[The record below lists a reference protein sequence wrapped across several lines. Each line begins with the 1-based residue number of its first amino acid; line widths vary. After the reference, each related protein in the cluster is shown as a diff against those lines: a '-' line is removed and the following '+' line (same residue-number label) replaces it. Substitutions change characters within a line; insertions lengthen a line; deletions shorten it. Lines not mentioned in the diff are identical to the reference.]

1 MCSGS
6 TCVYSTCVC
15 AVQRRMQRSQ
25 CCRCNGSATCAQC
38 SCRKD
43 GRSCTGCLP
52 SRKNRCK
59 NSPPSSHPTR
69 DQAKRAEL
77 SQNSTGIRC
86 RTTASVVNVCLELNA
101 SDEDASVD
109 ALLEACRLESSHDT
123 PSVTESAVITTA
135 DPARTGAKDA
145 STAGL
150 PTSSKEHAWDLLEQH
165 HDAQSTAAEEEA
177 DAAKLLVTSGND
189 SLHNDTELLANLAGS
204 QSADM
209 SSTPGS
215 SPVQGQAPPPLH
227 DDLPTYIQAMKTGF
241 ALGTMSEAESEAA
254 INAAHD
260 EAVHFRSNAFNPP
273 RGSVGKAFILQL
285 SRYLACFGN
294 AATFEGIALKV
305 AMVFQQLMLQNPH
318 AQDFH
323 SLSAVLR

>member
-15 AVQRRMQRSQ
+15 TVQRRMQRSQ
-25 CCRCNGSATCAQC
+25 CCRCNGSGTCAQC

-59 NSPPSSHPTR
+59 NSPPSSQPTR

-86 RTTASVVNVCLELNA
+86 RTIASVVNVCLELNA
-101 SDEDASVD
+101 GDEDASVD

-165 HDAQSTAAEEEA
+165 HDAQSTGPRKKPMLLDCLSPAEM
-177 DAAKLLVTSGND
+177 TPSITTQN
-189 SLHNDTELLANLAGS
+189 SWQIS
-204 QSADM
+204 Q
-209 SSTPGS
+209 GRK
-215 SPVQGQAPPPLH
+215 VQTCLPPLGV
-227 DDLPTYIQAMKTGF
+227 PP
-241 ALGTMSEAESEAA
+241 
-254 INAAHD
+254 
-260 EAVHFRSNAFNPP
+260 FRARLLRLCMMICP
-273 RGSVGKAFILQL
+273 LT
-285 SRYLACFGN
+285 SR
-294 AATFEGIALKV
+294 
-305 AMVFQQLMLQNPH
+305 
-318 AQDFH
+318 
-323 SLSAVLR
+323 R